1 MSMNI
6 FLLKATSY
14 QLMQDEKIEEQR
26 LQAANINPY
35 TPQYVIQNNMG
46 GCHSW
51 ISPFD
56 KKWFFKYV

>member
-1 MSMNI
+1 
-6 FLLKATSY
+6 
-14 QLMQDEKIEEQR
+14 MQDEKIEEQR

-35 TPQYVIQNNMG
+35 TPQYVIRNNMG